1 MRATP
6 PFLFAILAAILAAT
20 GPLRAHDPGLSSA
33 TVRGGGGGLALHAAF
48 ANGDAARLLPA
59 LDLDRDGALSAAE
72 VARGDAVLAQ
82 FAAQCLCDGRPGELV
97 AARIAGNRD
106 LELDV
111 RWTEVRRGAGAPAAL
126 ELRPLRA
133 LAFGHRCYLA
143 AVGERGTVADALL
156 TPAAFRFAVP
166 ADLRAAAPA
175 GFAQGLRFVGLG
187 VEHIL
192 TGFDHLCFL
201 FGLLV
206 TGGRLRRA
214 AATITAF
221 SAAHSLTLAAAGL
234 GLCRLPAAFVEP
246 AIAASI
252 VVVAAENL
260 LRSPGRRWP
269 LAFLFGLVHGFG
281 FASVLQDLD
290 VAGGRIALPLLS
302 FNLGVELGQL
312 AVAAL
317 LLPVI
322 ARLQRRGHGPRLVRW
337 GSLAIAA
344 AGAFWLLERVV
355 GW

>member
-1 MRATP
+1 MLRTP
-6 PFLFAILAAILAAT
+6 LSSFLFAILAAPLATT

-59 LDLDRDGALSAAE
+59 LDLDRDGALSVAE
-72 VARGDAVLAQ
+72 IARGSAVLAQ
-82 FAAQCLCDGRPGELV
+82 CAAQCLCDGVPGELV
-97 AARIAGNRD
+97 AARIAANRD

-111 RWTEVRRGAGAPAAL
+111 RWTGAGAPAAL
-126 ELRPLRA
+126 ELRPLA
-133 LAFGHRCYLA
+133 SLAFGHRCYLA
-143 AVGERGTVADALL
+143 AVGDRGTVADALL
-156 TPAAFRFAVP
+156 TPSAFRFAVP

-234 GLCRLPAAFVEP
+234 GLCRLPASLVEP

-260 LRSPGRRWP
+260 LRTPGRRWP
-269 LAFLFGLVHGFG
+269 LAFAFGLVHGFG